1 MKEIKI
7 NFVDFWKGFCKEEL
21 VIYDILKEKYKVKI
35 DSKNPDY
42 IFYSCFGAKHLEY
55 DNAIKIFYTGENM
68 RPDFNVCDYAIGFDY
83 MDYGDRYIRYPIY
96 LMIKKYLTRLE
107 SCINT
112 KRVPNFDRKFCNMVV
127 SNNKGAVRNDF
138 FKELSKYKVVD
149 SGGKTFN
156 NIGGC
161 VEDKIAFA
169 ANYKF
174 TIAFENSSSPGYCTE
189 KIIDAFLSNTIPIY
203 YGDNT
208 ISRIFNSKT
217 FIYLK
222 NEKDFEKTIELIKK
236 IDNDKK
242 KYLSYFENN
251 ILINNEYLDEEYDRL
266 KKFLYNIFDKD
277 IKDARRCFKD
287 DYSYIRYCHLKELSK
302 IYNFIICKIMRK
314 IRLVL
319 KKNMERKKYS

>member
-1 MKEIKI
+1 
-7 NFVDFWKGFCKEEL
+7 
-21 VIYDILKEKYKVKI
+21 
-35 DSKNPDY
+35 
-42 IFYSCFGAKHLEY
+42 
-55 DNAIKIFYTGENM
+55 
-68 RPDFNVCDYAIGFDY
+68 
-83 MDYGDRYIRYPIY
+83 
-96 LMIKKYLTRLE
+96 MIKKYLTRLE

-242 KYLSYFENN
+242 KYLQFY
-251 ILINNEYLDEEYDRL
+251 
-266 KKFLYNIFDKD
+266 
-277 IKDARRCFKD
+277 
-287 DYSYIRYCHLKELSK
+287 
-302 IYNFIICKIMRK
+302 
-314 IRLVL
+314 
-319 KKNMERKKYS
+319 